1 MEDTSKM
8 KKKDEEKLDQLL
20 EAIDVLTEAIIGDME
35 ETFPEDA
42 ITAFRITEKVYDEM
56 EKELGE
62 GWMNH
67 MGIT

>member
-1 MEDTSKM
+1 MSKEDK
-8 KKKDEEKLDQLL
+8 EKLDQLL
-20 EAIDVLTEAIIGDME
+20 EAIDVLTEAIMGDIE

-42 ITAFRITEKVYDEM
+42 ITAFRITEKVYHEI

-62 GWMNH
+62 GWMDH